1 MAGQAL
7 KITFP
12 ITTIN
17 PPNNTLKA
25 TLHIVSVV

>member
-7 KITFP
+7 KITSP
-12 ITTIN
+12 ITTMN
-17 PPNNTLKA
+17 PPNNTLKV

>member
-17 PPNNTLKA
+17 PPTNTLKVA
-25 TLHIVSVV
+25 LHIGSVV